1 MNMNEDI
8 VIGKWQ
14 ELKGRVKEKL
24 GKVTNNN
31 LGEIEGR
38 GEKLLGLLRKQY
50 GYIRDKAELEYND
63 SAQLARI
70 VSSIRQ
76 TRTEKTDIMA
86 IAYIARYGQPLLARN
101 QKSQTAGKDKNHR
114 NNADRYSN
122 SRYRRAAHLALY
134 S

>member
-1 MNMNEDI
+1 MELTTTSTTRRMNMNEDI

-50 GYIRDKAELEYND
+50 GYIRDKAELEY
-63 SAQLARI
+63 
-70 VSSIRQ
+70 
-76 TRTEKTDIMA
+76 K
-86 IAYIARYGQPLLARN
+86 
-101 QKSQTAGKDKNHR
+101 
-114 NNADRYSN
+114 
-122 SRYRRAAHLALY
+122 
-134 S
+134 